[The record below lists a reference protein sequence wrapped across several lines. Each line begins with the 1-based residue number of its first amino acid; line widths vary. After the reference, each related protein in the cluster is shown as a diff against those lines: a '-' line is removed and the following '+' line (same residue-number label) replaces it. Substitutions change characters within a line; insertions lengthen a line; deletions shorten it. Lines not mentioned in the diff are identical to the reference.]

1 MAVDE
6 ALAES
11 ASRDGTATLRFYQWS
26 EPTLSLG
33 YFQAAS
39 AREQHLPSRDC
50 PLVRRSS
57 GGGAIV
63 HDRELTYSLAIPID
77 DRLLERAEKWYDGV
91 HQTLVHF
98 LEDRKIPAKLCCRSS
113 SLSKQEQPFL
123 CFERHSC
130 GDVLLRMSD
139 NSGLIKIAG
148 SAQRRLRKSLL
159 QHGSVLLA
167 ASPQAPELPGL
178 LELADPPLTSETLV
192 GPWSMALGKVFN
204 ITMTE
209 GTLTGEEQERAQE
222 IQKEKYAND
231 DWTFRR

>member
-39 AREQHLPSRDC
+39 AREQHRPSRDC

-63 HDRELTYSLAIPID
+63 HDRELTYSLAIPME
-77 DRLLERAEKWYDGV
+77 DRLLERAKQWYDGV
-91 HQTLVHF
+91 HQTLVQI
-98 LEDRKIPAKLCCRSS
+98 LEDRKILAELCCRSS

-123 CFERHSC
+123 CFARRSC
-130 GDVLLRMSD
+130 GDVLLKMPEK
-139 NSGLIKIAG
+139 SGLAKIAG
-148 SAQRRLRKSLL
+148 SAQRRSRKALL

-167 ASPQAPELPGL
+167 ASPRAPKLPGL
-178 LELADPPLTSETLV
+178 LELADPPLTCESLV
-192 GPWSMALGKVFN
+192 GPWSVAMGKEYNVTMA
-204 ITMTE
+204 E
-209 GTLTGEEQERAQE
+209 GTLTGEERERALD
-222 IQKEKYAND
+222 IQRKKYSND
-231 DWTFRR
+231 DWTLRR